1 MTELV
6 RTPTQLG
13 TAIRRARKKLGLTQS
28 ELGGRC
34 GLRQG
39 TISLAESGNPAIR
52 LDTLLTILAA
62 LRLDLSINTRP
73 DQSSFDPEIE
83 DLIG

>member
-1 MTELV
+1 MAELV

-13 TAIRRARKKLGLTQS
+13 AAIRRARKKLGLTQS
-28 ELGGRC
+28 ELGERC

-39 TISLAESGNPAIR
+39 TISLVESGNPAVR

-62 LRLDLSINTRP
+62 LRLDLSISTRP
-73 DQSSFDPEIE
+73 DQFGFDPEIE